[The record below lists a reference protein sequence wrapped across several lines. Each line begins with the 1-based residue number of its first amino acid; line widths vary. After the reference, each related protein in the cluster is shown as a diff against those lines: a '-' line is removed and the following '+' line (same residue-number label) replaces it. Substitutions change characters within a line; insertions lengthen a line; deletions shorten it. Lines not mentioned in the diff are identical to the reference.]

1 MPKTLALTIAILS
14 MFLAQCGIT
23 PKAKDTH
30 VYEKVNLTF
39 FAGGSCEPCKKE
51 LPLVRDRLAEL
62 GVDRDRVQ
70 VQVYLTL
77 GKFFGPVQ
85 PGDTQKFQQD
95 HGLPAEFEMLEDNK
109 CPDNGV
115 YKKYYPNDRCAIPR
129 TVIRT
134 PDGEQIA
141 IFKPKNKAEE
151 MVDDIMVKLK
161 DVLKGEK

>member
-1 MPKTLALTIAILS
+1 MNKSLALTIVILS
-14 MFLAQCGIT
+14 GFLAQCGIT
-23 PKAKDTH
+23 PKTKEQYA
-30 VYEKVNLTF
+30 YEKVNLTF
-39 FAGGSCEPCKKE
+39 FAGVSCEPCKKE
-51 LPLVRDRLAEL
+51 LPIVRDRLAEL
-62 GVDRDRVQ
+62 GIDRNRVQ

-85 PGDTQKFQQD
+85 PGDEQKFAQD
-95 HGLPAEFEMLEDNK
+95 HGLPAEFEMLVDNK

-115 YKKYYPNDRCAIPR
+115 YKKYYPNDKCAIPR

-134 PDGEQIA
+134 LGGEQIV